1 MYNMHDIV
9 HTHTH
14 RKILLL
20 LTILYINRYIEMI
33 SGQIEI
39 NAQYILSDAAKR
51 YIRCSDFVT

>member
-1 MYNMHDIV
+1 
-9 HTHTH
+9 
-14 RKILLL
+14 
-20 LTILYINRYIEMI
+20 MI